1 MPTGSP
7 GEGVDG
13 TTWTNSLHSRYYF
26 RHLSPAI
33 GIKQNILTANVTVK
47 LNLRGGN
54 SRLFGRLQAQG
65 HQVGLAAP
73 RCRSGP
79 NAPAPSCG

>member
-13 TTWTNSLHSRYYF
+13 TTWTDSLHSKYCF

-33 GIKQNILTANVTVK
+33 GTKQNVLTVNVTVK
-47 LNLRGGN
+47 LNLRRGN
-54 SRLFGRLQAQG
+54 SRFFKRLQA
-65 HQVGLAAP
+65 VETIEWE
-73 RCRSGP
+73 
-79 NAPAPSCG
+79 

>member
-7 GEGVDG
+7 GKGVDG
-13 TTWTNSLHSRYYF
+13 TWTNSLHSKYCF

-33 GIKQNILTANVTVK
+33 GIKQNVLTANVTVK

-54 SRLFGRLQAQG
+54 SRLFNRLL
-65 HQVGLAAP
+65 VLETIEWE
-73 RCRSGP
+73 
-79 NAPAPSCG
+79 